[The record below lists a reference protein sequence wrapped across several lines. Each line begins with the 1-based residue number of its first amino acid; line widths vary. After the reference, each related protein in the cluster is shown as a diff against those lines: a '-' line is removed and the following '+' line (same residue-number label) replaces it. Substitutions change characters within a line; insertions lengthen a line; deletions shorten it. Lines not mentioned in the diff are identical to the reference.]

1 MAKASTEHLAPAAIA
16 ALALTDEERI
26 AYINAPR
33 WISYTLAKT
42 TLQRLEDILVLPPSR
57 RMRNLLLVGETN
69 NGKTM
74 LLERFA
80 QRHPPKDNP
89 GGDHIVA
96 PVVMVESPPVPDEA
110 RLYSSILE
118 YLFAPFKY
126 NDRVDKKESQ
136 VLRLLHDVQ
145 CRVLMLDDI
154 NNLLAG
160 NLNKQRAFLNVLRT
174 LGNALKIPI
183 VTAGTPD
190 AFRVLHTDPQLAN
203 RFDPIYLPPWTL
215 DTDFQRLLMS
225 FERQLPL
232 RKPSNLIE
240 PNRTASLLSK
250 SEGHLGDLAELL
262 MKCAVEAVRRGTEAI
277 TDKIIGSVDWIAPS
291 DRRKVSELQ
300 KIATK
305 QKAIALER
313 EGGDQ
318 TDSSKRAKSTRTQ
331 PKHGHPAKRSAK
343 TKLPKQR
350 RP

>member
-1 MAKASTEHLAPAAIA
+1 MAKASTAHLSPPAVA
-16 ALALTDEERI
+16 ALKLDDDARI
-26 AYINAPR
+26 AYINTPR

-42 TLQRLEDILVLPPSR
+42 TLQRLEDVLVLPPSR

-80 QRHPPKDNP
+80 ERHRPKDNP

-110 RLYSSILE
+110 RLYSNILE

-126 NDRVDKKESQ
+126 NDRVDKKGSQ

-145 CRVLMLDDI
+145 CRMLILDDI

-160 NLNKQRAFLNVLRT
+160 NIGRQQVFLNVLRT

-203 RFDPIYLPPWTL
+203 RFDPIYLPLWTIDVDL
-215 DTDFQRLLMS
+215 QRLLMS
-225 FERQLPL
+225 FEQQLPL
-232 RKPSNLIE
+232 KRPSNLIE
-240 PNRTASLLSK
+240 PNRTATLLSK

-262 MKCAVEAVRRGTEAI
+262 MKCAVEAVTSGSEAI
-277 TDKIIGSVDWIAPS
+277 TDKIIGAIDWIAPS
-291 DRRKVSELQ
+291 DRRKVSELH
-300 KIATK
+300 KIASKKKKSSRKSEDAARTTPTSRAAK
-305 QKAIALER
+305 PKSPGRPRPVRRPGKAR
-313 EGGDQ
+313 
-318 TDSSKRAKSTRTQ
+318 TSKR
-331 PKHGHPAKRSAK
+331 
-343 TKLPKQR
+343 R
-350 RP
+350 RA